1 MSLEFE
7 KYVEDKRGQILF
19 LKYTHK
25 KINLI
30 EIKKGFARGGHFHQT
45 DTNHFLISGKIEYRE
60 ENIKT
65 KKEKISI
72 ISAPNIVNVNSNIAH
87 LLIAKENT
95 LFFEVFDNYED
106 TIYPK
111 YRKIVEKLL
120 EQS

>member
-25 KINLI
+25 NINLI

-95 LFFEVFDNYED
+95 LFF
-106 TIYPK
+106 
-111 YRKIVEKLL
+111 
-120 EQS
+120 S

>member
-19 LKYTHK
+19 LNYTHK

-72 ISAPNIVNVNSNIAH
+72 ISAPNIINVNSNMAH